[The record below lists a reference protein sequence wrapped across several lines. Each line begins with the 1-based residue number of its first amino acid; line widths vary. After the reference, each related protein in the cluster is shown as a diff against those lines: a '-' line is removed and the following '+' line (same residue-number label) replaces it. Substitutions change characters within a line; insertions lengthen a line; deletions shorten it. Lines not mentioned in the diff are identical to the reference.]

1 MRLCG
6 RAEKGAKAKLREW
19 LGAPQCYC
27 CPLLG
32 KGGALQT
39 QNDRFQRGLKR
50 KRPSQRGYEGLHCAG
65 QDKSRLYIYG
75 GIQEWVPRW
84 ERDSGQKSGY
94 KIAPSGA
101 PGNVISA
108 HWWEA
113 DIVEGLPACALRQNQ
128 GK

>member
-19 LGAPQCYC
+19 LGALQCYC

-39 QNDRFQRGLKR
+39 QNDRFHRELKR

-65 QDKSRLYIYG
+65 QDREPSVYI
-75 GIQEWVPRW
+75 W
-84 ERDSGQKSGY
+84 RDPGMGSEV
-94 KIAPSGA
+94 GA
-101 PGNVISA
+101 
-108 HWWEA
+108 
-113 DIVEGLPACALRQNQ
+113 
-128 GK
+128 